1 MSRADRPRVV
11 VLAYSEVGHAA
22 LSTLLEM
29 DADVALVVTHA
40 DSPGETVWFQS
51 VRDRAAAAGA
61 PVILPA
67 DANADEAV
75 ARMRAARPDFL
86 FSFYFRQML
95 SPRVLGLAPRGAL
108 NLHGS
113 LLPRY
118 RGRSPVNWAL
128 LHGETETGVTLHYMD
143 EKPDHGDIVGQRAV
157 AIERADTALTLT
169 RKLAR
174 AGSELLREVVPALFA
189 GTAPRRPQ
197 DHTRSSYFGG
207 RRPEDG
213 EIDWAEPAE
222 RIRNLVRAVT
232 DPWPG
237 AFARFRGEPLMIWC
251 AECGAP
257 PRSLGPGEIGLD
269 AAGAPWV
276 GTGEGA
282 LRLSRVSRPGTAAT
296 SGEAWARA
304 ERVATGERFPCILRA
319 TVGGTS
325 A

>member
-1 MSRADRPRVV
+1 MSAAGAPRVV

-29 DADVALVVTHA
+29 GADVGLVVTHA
-40 DSPGETVWFQS
+40 DSPGETLWFQS
-51 VRDRAAAAGA
+51 VRERAAAAGV

-67 DANADEAV
+67 DVNADDAV
-75 ARMRAARPDFL
+75 ARIRAARPDFL

-128 LHGETETGVTLHYMD
+128 LQGETETGVSFHYMD
-143 EKPDHGDIVGQRAV
+143 EKPDHGDLVGQRAV
-157 AIERADTALTLT
+157 AIERADSALTLT

-189 GTAPRRPQ
+189 GTAPRRAQ
-197 DHTRSSYFGG
+197 DHARASYFGG

-213 EIDWAEPAE
+213 EIDWTDPAE

-237 AFARFRGEPLMIWC
+237 AFAHFRGEPLMIWWV
-251 AECGAP
+251 ESGAP
-257 PRSLGPGEIGLD
+257 PPRLGAGEVVLD

-276 GTGEGA
+276 GTGDGA
-282 LRLSRVSRPGTAAT
+282 LRLTRVSRPGATAT

-304 ERVATGERFPCILRA
+304 EQVATGERFQCILRA

>member
-1 MSRADRPRVV
+1 MSPAGGPRVV

-22 LSTLLEM
+22 LSTLLELG
-29 DADVALVVTHA
+29 ADVALVVTHA

-51 VRDRAAAAGA
+51 VRERAAAAGV

-75 ARMRAARPDFL
+75 ARLRAARPDFL

-95 SPRVLGLAPRGAL
+95 SPRVLALAPRGAL

-174 AGSELLREVVPALFA
+174 AGGELLREVVPALFA
-189 GTAPRRPQ
+189 GSAPRRPQ
-197 DHTRSSYFGG
+197 DHARSSYFGG

-237 AFARFRGEPLMIWC
+237 AFARFRGGPLMIWW
-251 AECGAP
+251 AESGSP
-257 PRSLGPGEIGLD
+257 PRRLGAGEVGLD

-282 LRLSRVSRPGTAAT
+282 LRLSRVSRPGAAAT
-296 SGEAWARA
+296 SGETWARA
-304 ERVATGERFPCILRA
+304 EQVVAGERFQRILRA
-319 TVGGTS
+319 TAGGTS

>member
-1 MSRADRPRVV
+1 MSAARGPRVV
-11 VLAYSEVGHAA
+11 VCAYHEVGHAA

-29 DADVALVVTHA
+29 GADVALVVTHA
-40 DSPGETVWFQS
+40 DAAGETVWFQS
-51 VRDRAAAAGA
+51 VRDRAAAAGV
-61 PVILPA
+61 PVMLPA
-67 DANADEAV
+67 DANAEEAV

-95 SPRVLGLAPRGAL
+95 SPRVLALAQRGAL

-169 RKLAR
+169 RKLAL
-174 AGSELLREVVPALFA
+174 AGGELLRKVVPALFA

-197 DHTRSSYFGG
+197 DHARASYFGA

-222 RIRNLVRAVT
+222 SIRNLVRAVT

-237 AFARFRGEPLMIWC
+237 AFSHFRGEPLMIWW
-251 AECGAP
+251 AECGDAP
-257 PRSLGPGEIGLD
+257 RPLGPGELALD
-269 AAGAPWV
+269 PNGAPWV
-276 GTGEGA
+276 GAGEGA
-282 LRLSRVSRPGTAAT
+282 LQLCRVSHPGAAPT
-296 SGEAWARA
+296 GGDAWARA
-304 ERVATGERFPCILRA
+304 ERVSTGERFQRILRA
-319 TVGGTS
+319 AGGTS
-325 A
+325 P

>member
-1 MSRADRPRVV
+1 MSGASGPRVV

-22 LSTLLEM
+22 LSTLLELG
-29 DADVALVVTHA
+29 ADVALVVTHA
-40 DSPGETVWFQS
+40 DSPGETLWFPS
-51 VRDRAAAAGA
+51 VRERAAAAGV

-95 SPRVLGLAPRGAL
+95 SPRVLALAPRGAL

-197 DHTRSSYFGG
+197 DHARSSYFGG

-237 AFARFRGEPLMIWC
+237 AFARFRGEPLRIWWT
-251 AECGAP
+251 ECGAP
-257 PRSLGPGEIGLD
+257 PRPLDPGEVGLD

-276 GTGEGA
+276 GTGQGA
-282 LRLSRVSRPGTAAT
+282 LRLSRVSRPDAAAT
-296 SGEAWARA
+296 SGETWARA
-304 ERVATGERFPCILRA
+304 EQVATGERFQCILRA
-319 TVGGTS
+319 TVGGTR

>member
-1 MSRADRPRVV
+1 MSAAGPRVV

-29 DADVALVVTHA
+29 GTDVALVVTHA

-51 VRDRAAAAGA
+51 VRERAAAAGV

-67 DANADEAV
+67 DANGDEAV
-75 ARMRAARPDFL
+75 ASMRAARPDFL

-95 SPRVLGLAPRGAL
+95 SPRVLALAPRGAL

-128 LHGETETGVTLHYMD
+128 LGGETETGVTLHYMD

-189 GTAPRRPQ
+189 GRAPRRPQ

-213 EIDWAEPAE
+213 EIEWAEPAE

-237 AFARFRGEPLMIWC
+237 AFSRFRGEPLLIWW
-251 AECGAP
+251 AECGPAP
-257 PRSLGPGEIGLD
+257 RTLGPGELALD
-269 AAGAPWV
+269 PAGAPWV

-282 LRLSRVSRPGTAAT
+282 LRLCRVSRPGAAPT
-296 SGEAWARA
+296 TGEAWARA
-304 ERVATGERFPCILRA
+304 ERVSTGERFQRILRA
-319 TVGGTS
+319 TAGGTS